1 MTKTPT
7 LPNAI
12 HRAALLIEQAYGDQ
26 APDRALGI
34 EAAQISAW
42 ALAEFIEQAFDFDRA
57 GPAIA
62 QRLAHRADAQP
73 PIDCGGGERAYG
85 CWVGR
90 DLLDVAEVIGG

>member
-7 LPNAI
+7 TPAAI
-12 HRAALLIEQAYGDQ
+12 HRAALVIEQAYGDQ

-34 EAAQISAW
+34 EAAQVAAW

-62 QRLAHRADAQP
+62 QHLAARADRNP

-90 DLLDVAEVIGG
+90 DLNDVIEVIGG